1 MKNVLC
7 VENNVVFEC
16 FNRKIKVSVDVI
28 SIWKKYIQE
37 GLFSKEAGGVLIGRE
52 SRESNNL
59 IIEFCT
65 NPMLN
70 DVRKRTRFFRR
81 DKKHIEYFTDVY
93 NDNEGIYRYVGEWH
107 THPEDV
113 PSYSSLDKKNW
124 KKIFSDLDQNE
135 QFHFIIGR
143 KGVTAWRYNG
153 TSSITK
159 IGFFSWEEYFKNE

>member
-1 MKNVLC
+1 
-7 VENNVVFEC
+7 
-16 FNRKIKVSVDVI
+16 
-28 SIWKKYIQE
+28 
-37 GLFSKEAGGVLIGRE
+37 
-52 SRESNNL
+52 
-59 IIEFCT
+59 
-65 NPMLN
+65 MLN

-113 PSYSSLDKKNW
+113 PSFSSLDKKNW
-124 KKIFSDLDQNE
+124 KKIFSDLDQSE

-159 IGFFSWEEYFKNE
+159 IGFFSWEEYFKDE